1 MKKSQINL
9 SKIETEKKNGEEMYS
24 VYFWIYSLE
33 SYTASEIWHYN
44 LVCSSHDTKIQQT
57 LLYKSYN

>member
-1 MKKSQINL
+1 MKKKSNQPFWNWNG
-9 SKIETEKKNGEEMYS
+9 EKNGEEMYS

-44 LVCSSHDTKIQQT
+44 LVCSSHDTKIQ
-57 LLYKSYN
+57 